1 MDKLQKYL
9 TEAGVPAD
17 MHPQALASL
26 RSARKPALI
35 RFWLGLTAPIVW
47 LFIAAL
53 LPRKAE
59 QLPRWL
65 RWYDNNISING
76 DRAEWAR
83 LDDGTYVRQ
92 PAPDNDVVYADGKH
106 LSYWPPHSPRS
117 FLPRW
122 VFNGWRNRCAWLA
135 KAWGQPLQNIAYQ
148 DGLPVLAA
156 QWGNPETGRQVMG
169 IHVVCAGGVWQLERT
184 SPQWGGVRMETYGYE
199 VLNANT
205 IDRFATCAWTPWSWK
220 GRKK

>member
-1 MDKLQKYL
+1 MNKLQTYL
-9 TEAGVPAD
+9 TEAGVPAEL
-17 MHPQALASL
+17 HAQALASL
-26 RSARKPALI
+26 QSARKPALI

-65 RWYDNNISING
+65 RWYDNNISLNG
-76 DRAEWAR
+76 DRTDWA
-83 LDDGTYVRQ
+83 LIDGRHVRM
-92 PAPDNDVVYADGKH
+92 PAPDEDIVREDGTH

-122 VFNGWRNRCAWLA
+122 SFNGIRNRCAWLA
-135 KAWGQPLQNIAYQ
+135 KKWGRPLESIAYS
-148 DGLPVLAA
+148 DGLPVLDGE
-156 QWGNPETGRQVMG
+156 WGNPEIGRQVMG
-169 IHVVCAGGVWQLERT
+169 IRVACAGGVWQLVRT
-184 SPQWGGVRMETYGYE
+184 SKLWGGTKTENYGFE

-205 IDRFATCAWTPWSWK
+205 IDRFATCTWTAWSWK
-220 GRKK
+220 GPKK